1 VLTNSSPPLSLVV
14 ARSAD
19 VALDSAVLLKQIVAR
34 FGGKGGGR
42 PELAQAGGLQGRPGE
57 ILALARQIVDA
68 ADVGSAAGDNR

>member
-1 VLTNSSPPLSLVV
+1 
-14 ARSAD
+14 
-19 VALDSAVLLKQIVAR
+19 VLLKQIVAR

>member
-42 PELAQAGGLQGRPGE
+42 PELAQAGGLNAGAAD
-57 ILALARQIVDA
+57 ILAA
-68 ADVGSAAGDNR
+68 AKEIIRYRLTGHR